1 MTKYFTFL
9 IATII
14 ALLSPLHAQPAEH
27 ISFVHI
33 GVNEGLSQN
42 TIFDITQ
49 DKQGNMWF
57 ATHDGLNKYDGYDF
71 TVYQHDEQNPYSIGS
86 DITRACM
93 SDSQGNIWIGT
104 QEGLSLYDAT
114 QDKFYNYTYPKNK
127 ANTPI
132 NGMVEINENQLLLF
146 AGKDEN
152 LLRFDTG
159 TRRFSDTPLHPS
171 LLSISPT
178 AISRQ
183 GDNIYIGSYEG
194 MFVYSISRNTLE
206 NVLPEKLKG
215 KQILYFTAIPGL
227 PMGGHRRKRIIQNQ
241 SPDKRSNQLY
251 SHPRKERKYQF
262 QLYPFTDTRL
272 AKCFVDRHYQL
283 SEYL

>member
-114 QDKFYNYTYPKNK
+114 QDKFYNYPTRRIK
-127 ANTPI
+127 PI
-132 NGMVEINENQLLLF
+132 PQSTVWWKSMKISCSYSEAKTRIFCGSIPEPADFPILRCT
-146 AGKDEN
+146 
-152 LLRFDTG
+152 LRFYPYHL
-159 TRRFSDTPLHPS
+159 PLS
-171 LLSISPT
+171 ADKET
-178 AISRQ
+178 
-183 GDNIYIGSYEG
+183 IYTSEV
-194 MFVYSISRNTLE
+194 MKECSST
-206 NVLPEKLKG
+206 
-215 KQILYFTAIPGL
+215 
-227 PMGGHRRKRIIQNQ
+227 Q
-241 SPDKRSNQLY
+241 SPATRSKM
-251 SHPRKERKYQF
+251 SCRR
-262 QLYPFTDTRL
+262 
-272 AKCFVDRHYQL
+272 
-283 SEYL
+283 S

>member
-1 MTKYFTFL
+1 
-9 IATII
+9 
-14 ALLSPLHAQPAEH
+14 
-27 ISFVHI
+27 
-33 GVNEGLSQN
+33 
-42 TIFDITQ
+42 
-49 DKQGNMWF
+49 MWF

-152 LLRFDTG
+152 LCGSIPEPADFRYPAAPFASIHITYRYQQ
-159 TRRFSDTPLHPS
+159 TRR
-171 LLSISPT
+171 
-178 AISRQ
+178 Q
-183 GDNIYIGSYEG
+183 YIH
-194 MFVYSISRNTLE
+194 R
-206 NVLPEKLKG
+206 KL
-215 KQILYFTAIPGL
+215 
-227 PMGGHRRKRIIQNQ
+227 
-241 SPDKRSNQLY
+241 
-251 SHPRKERKYQF
+251 
-262 QLYPFTDTRL
+262 
-272 AKCFVDRHYQL
+272 
-283 SEYL
+283 

>member
-215 KQILYFTAIPGL
+215 KQILSILQQSPVCLWVGTEGNGLYKINPRTKEAINYTHIPGKKGSISSNYIRSL
-227 PMGGHRRKRIIQNQ
+227 ILDSQNV
-241 SPDKRSNQLY
+241 LWIG
-251 SHPRKERKYQF
+251 
-262 QLYPFTDTRL
+262 
-272 AKCFVDRHYQL
+272 
-283 SEYL
+283 

>member
-9 IATII
+9 ITTII

-114 QDKFYNYTYPKNK
+114 QDKFNNYTYPKNK

-132 NGMVEINENQLLLF
+132 SWSQAKTRIFCGSIPEPADFPIPRCT
-146 AGKDEN
+146 
-152 LLRFDTG
+152 LRFYPYHL
-159 TRRFSDTPLHPS
+159 PLS
-171 LLSISPT
+171 ADKET
-178 AISRQ
+178 
-183 GDNIYIGSYEG
+183 IYTSEV
-194 MFVYSISRNTLE
+194 MKECSST
-206 NVLPEKLKG
+206 
-215 KQILYFTAIPGL
+215 
-227 PMGGHRRKRIIQNQ
+227 Q
-241 SPDKRSNQLY
+241 SPATRSKM
-251 SHPRKERKYQF
+251 SCRR
-262 QLYPFTDTRL
+262 
-272 AKCFVDRHYQL
+272 
-283 SEYL
+283 S